1 MEIFIGCP
9 SDLRFSFKQSS
20 DNGRGS
26 VIKAAEKLQNE
37 IKPGDVVLIK
47 GRDTQRFDRISF
59 ALMGTKVQCDVDF
72 CDMKVFTCEHCPN
85 LKG

>member
-1 MEIFIGCP
+1 MMIQC
-9 SDLRFSFKQSS
+9 
-20 DNGRGS
+20 
-26 VIKAAEKLQNE
+26 
-37 IKPGDVVLIK
+37 DVVLIK

-59 ALMGTKVQCDVDF
+59 ALMGTKAQCDIDF